1 MRVMVQLREDAAME
15 LQQGQAGR
23 ISGSLQGESETQE
36 LLNAATE
43 LGVRLEPVHPG
54 QTHPLLAPYFMV
66 DVPNRE
72 TAEKVIEGLS
82 RFKTV
87 EAAYL
92 KPDEQLP

>member
-15 LQQGQAGR
+15 LQQGQT
-23 ISGSLQGESETQE
+23 GSTSDSQGESETQK

-54 QTHPLLAPYFMV
+54 QTHPLLAPFFMV
-66 DVPNRE
+66 ETPDRE
-72 TAEKVIEGLS
+72 TAEKVIDRLS

-92 KPDEQLP
+92 KPDEQMP